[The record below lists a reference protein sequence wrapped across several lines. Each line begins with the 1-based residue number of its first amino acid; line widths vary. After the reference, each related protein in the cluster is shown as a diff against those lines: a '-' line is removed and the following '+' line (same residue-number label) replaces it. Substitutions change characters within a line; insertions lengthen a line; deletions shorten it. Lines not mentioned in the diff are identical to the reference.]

1 MAAARALELETTVAG
16 VCDRLCKALV
26 FVVGAT
32 ACSASRVV
40 GDYIVDATEHALR
53 EVWLG
58 DEAAYRIADFPLT
71 AEVLRS
77 GEARSVSFA
86 DGDVHPS
93 EAFILR
99 DLGMNA
105 LLMLPVRVA
114 GRSWGLIELYEMRL
128 RRFGQDDL
136 AVAQFLVAQ
145 AERRLETVASADDRL
160 RRPKVYELPSD
171 EGSPARPRTR

>member
-1 MAAARALELETTVAG
+1 M
-16 VCDRLCKALV
+16 
-26 FVVGAT
+26 
-32 ACSASRVV
+32 
-40 GDYIVDATEHALR
+40 
-53 EVWLG
+53 
-58 DEAAYRIADFPLT
+58 
-71 AEVLRS
+71 
-77 GEARSVSFA
+77 SFA